1 MEATISEISKRF
13 NSTFPEFIQDDD
25 RLRDERK
32 KAKKNKDKY
41 VGMSNDSLG
50 FKAGRSAGWQTDKWP
65 SGSGGSGN
73 GGTGGGFRDHSD
85 DEDTNRR
92 TPPEDEFRD
101 DDFDSGFGK
110 KATSPVSG
118 GGSSAF
124 RDSAITEPKSAT
136 VSASIA
142 KPVSGPRVK
151 KPINLGAAAAFA
163 AQPKQQPSA
172 SETPQHNYNPIVA
185 DLFAAD
191 DVVPSHVASNLSFD
205 DADDFDPRD
214 SAHANGSFGDFSAA
228 FTSGEQK
235 LPAKIESQDD
245 GDDFADFSSAFG
257 GGSHTAAPSIPAAF
271 SPTPAAASTA
281 PMFDLF
287 SDAPVA
293 TAEKVSTVDLLSG
306 LDMGGGGFGGPM
318 SSAPASN
325 FGGLGGLNFSPPPPL
340 IGAHSMLPSGGAL
353 QPQPNSGS
361 LFDFDMQAP
370 MGGPQLQ
377 PSNNNNVN
385 MSNAATSASNNFNKK
400 PTTWDTVAGVN
411 IDLDNLKLGGKSQK
425 KPALPM
431 NALLTPTSSP
441 TKGFPNRPP
450 QMMKPG
456 GALSSND
463 LL

>member
-1 MEATISEISKRF
+1 
-13 NSTFPEFIQDDD
+13 
-25 RLRDERK
+25 
-32 KAKKNKDKY
+32 
-41 VGMSNDSLG
+41 MSNDSLG
-50 FKAGRSAGWQTDKWP
+50 FKAGRPTGWQTEKWP

-92 TPPEDEFRD
+92 TPPEDEFHD

-110 KATSPVSG
+110 KATSPTSA
-118 GGSSAF
+118 GGSSGF
-124 RDSAITEPKSAT
+124 RDSAASEPKSAT
-136 VSASIA
+136 ISATFA
-142 KPVSGPRVK
+142 KPISGPRVK
-151 KPINLGAAAAFA
+151 KPIDLGAAAAFA
-163 AQPKQQPSA
+163 AQKKQQPLA
-172 SETPQHNYNPIVA
+172 SEAPQHNYNPIVA

-191 DVVPSHVASNLSFD
+191 DITSSHVISSHVASNLSFD
-205 DADDFDPRD
+205 DADDFDPRE
-214 SAHANGSFGDFSAA
+214 SANANGSFGDFSAA
-228 FTSGEQK
+228 FTSGEHQ
-235 LPAKIESQDD
+235 LPPAKIESQDD

-257 GGSHTAAPSIPAAF
+257 GGFHHAAPSIPAVF
-271 SPTPAAASTA
+271 SPTPAAAPASSA

-287 SDAPVA
+287 SDPPV
-293 TAEKVSTVDLLSG
+293 AEKVSTVDLLSG
-306 LDMGGGGFGGPM
+306 LDMGGAGFGGPM
-318 SSAPASN
+318 SSAPTSN

-340 IGAHSMLPSGGAL
+340 IGAHSL

-361 LFDFDMQAP
+361 LFDFDSQAH
-370 MGGPQLQ
+370 MGGPQLM
-377 PSNNNNVN
+377 PSSNNNNGN
-385 MSNAATSASNNFNKK
+385 SSNAATTASNNFNKK

-431 NALLTPTSSP
+431 NALMTPTSSP
-441 TKGFPNRPP
+441 TKGFPNQPP